1 MSLTKLFQAGNNLLF
16 PGTEKSL
23 TFFLQ
28 CMYVSKYLE
37 LVREHLQD
45 GLLVHGLLVGPEV
58 VEPLDHTLLQIV
70 TNLTDL
76 EKSQLVQTVY

>member
-1 MSLTKLFQAGNNLLF
+1 MFVDQEQLQQH
-16 PGTEKSL
+16 
-23 TFFLQ
+23 FFD
-28 CMYVSKYLE
+28 CIVHIYSRSNKIEEDRRTSMCASKYLE

-70 TNLTDL
+70 TNLTNL
-76 EKSQLVQTVY
+76 